1 MISFLKGK
9 LADKESSFA
18 CIDCNGVGYEV
29 EIPLSTFEKLPELD
43 QNVHVHVHFHM
54 TDDGIRL
61 FGFHT
66 RAEKNMF
73 RKVISISGIGPKLA
87 LSILST
93 LNVSS
98 IVNAILLND
107 TKILSTVSGLGKK
120 KAQRLIIELKDKVGD
135 VISHEIQGDEVTE
148 FDTNYS
154 EALTALVTLGYKQHE
169 IAKVLRTVKESGEL
183 LSVEEIVK
191 RTIKHL
197 YKKQ

>member
-9 LADKESSFA
+9 LADKENNFA
-18 CIDCNGVGYEV
+18 CIDCSGVGYEV
-29 EIPLSTFEKLPELD
+29 EIPLSTFERLPELE
-43 QNVHVHVHFHM
+43 QNVHVYVHFHM

-66 RAEKNMF
+66 KAEKNMF

-135 VISHEIQGDEVTE
+135 VISHEIQDDTLTD

-169 IAKVLRTVKESGEL
+169 IANVLRTVKESGEL

-191 RTIKHL
+191 RSIKHL
-197 YKKQ
+197 YKK

>member
-9 LADKESSFA
+9 LAEKESTYA
-18 CIDCNGVGYEV
+18 CIDCHGVGYEV
-29 EIPLSTFEKLPELD
+29 EIPLSTFEKMPELD
-43 QNVHVHVHFHM
+43 QDVSVHVYFHM

-66 RAEKNMF
+66 RAEKTMF
-73 RKVISISGIGPKLA
+73 SKIISISGIGPKLG
-87 LSILST
+87 LSVLST
-93 LNVSS
+93 LSVSS

-107 TKILSTVSGLGKK
+107 IKILSTVSGLGKK

-135 VISHEIQGDEVTE
+135 VKCYDVQENSVADL
-148 FDTNYS
+148 DTHYT
-154 EALTALVTLGYKQHE
+154 EALTALMTLGYKQNE
-169 IAKVLRTVKESGEL
+169 IANVLRTVKESGEL

-191 RTIKHL
+191 RSIRHL